1 MTAEE
6 IPETIATT
14 LLYLTEIVKSTT
26 VDIAN
31 TINKQL
37 TYITDNEYLQG
48 YTNKQEIITGSYSK
62 IDTKIILLK
71 ENILTTLKTFNIKT
85 IQTLTT
91 LETISI
97 TNPDLINNYTDV
109 LNLIL
114 DLSDI
119 VKYYTLLI
127 SKEYNLYTLKYI
139 FKRNITRQNITRFV
153 LKKLHSI
160 RRNCNN
166 WDKQYTKTVKKIN
179 KLNLENTVT
188 SGTAIPCNCNNWLN
202 GIVENQYK
210 TNQYTTKQDTQII
223 NICNSYYLKPIQK
236 TLKTLKTKKNKPP

>member
-71 ENILTTLKTFNIKT
+71 ENILTTLKTFNLKT

-91 LETISI
+91 LETIPI

-114 DLSDI
+114 DLSDM
-119 VKYYTLLI
+119 VKCYSILI
-127 SKEYNLYTLKYI
+127 NKEYNLYTLKYI

-160 RRNCNN
+160 RRNCNK

-188 SGTAIPCNCNNWLN
+188 SGTTIPCNCNNWLR
-202 GIVENQYK
+202 GIVEKRYINNSYV
-210 TNQYTTKQDTQII
+210 TERDTQIKRYVDPTI
-223 NICNSYYLKPIQK
+223 KNQYIKCNK
-236 TLKTLKTKKNKPP
+236 